1 MVRHGLE
8 NIDSSALR
16 LFAYR
21 LMRMIWMIWMSMSW
35 IKSVEWQTR
44 VAGRC
49 RASRFPSAWVC
60 MKMATCRRMGRSM
73 GVGIETSVGNP
84 SNVSLKVPV
93 HVAQGSCEV
102 FTEPHLLHTYKP
114 IHLPSGLVISQ
125 HLCTLHTH
133 THTHTFSPK
142 NLERGSSV
150 LSSISCCTE
159 WGLLHNKCSWLPFDS
174 RD

>member
-1 MVRHGLE
+1 
-8 NIDSSALR
+8 
-16 LFAYR
+16 
-21 LMRMIWMIWMSMSW
+21 
-35 IKSVEWQTR
+35 
-44 VAGRC
+44 
-49 RASRFPSAWVC
+49 
-60 MKMATCRRMGRSM
+60 M

-159 WGLLHNKCSWLPFDS
+159 WGLLHNKCSRLPFDS